1 MKMSNKMRRIV
12 GMILVIVGIMMTFGS
27 TANAVYNEEENT
39 IDYEFVMSLAALG
52 MKPDIK
58 VDDSG
63 MIWTRT
69 CEISDLV
76 KTAEDLG
83 GECDINGDGTVYMWY
98 SVEENI
104 GTMTVIGEFTYH
116 WADDEEATYHY
127 VQMIF
132 ECDEYGDLDT
142 KTGNFDEI
150 YW

>member
-1 MKMSNKMRRIV
+1 
-12 GMILVIVGIMMTFGS
+12 
-27 TANAVYNEEENT
+27 
-39 IDYEFVMSLAALG
+39 
-52 MKPDIK
+52 
-58 VDDSG
+58 
-63 MIWTRT
+63 
-69 CEISDLV
+69 
-76 KTAEDLG
+76 
-83 GECDINGDGTVYMWY
+83 MWY

>member
-1 MKMSNKMRRIV
+1 MSNKMRRIV

-76 KTAEDLG
+76 KQQKISAVSVTLTVTELSI
-83 GECDINGDGTVYMWY
+83 CGTR
-98 SVEENI
+98 
-104 GTMTVIGEFTYH
+104 
-116 WADDEEATYHY
+116 
-127 VQMIF
+127 
-132 ECDEYGDLDT
+132 
-142 KTGNFDEI
+142 
-150 YW
+150 